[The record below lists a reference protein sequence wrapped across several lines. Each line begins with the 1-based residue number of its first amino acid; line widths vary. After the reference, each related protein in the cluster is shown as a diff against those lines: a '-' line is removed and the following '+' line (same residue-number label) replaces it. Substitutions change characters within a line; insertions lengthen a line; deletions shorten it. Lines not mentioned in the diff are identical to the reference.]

1 MTWFDAL
8 LVTLLAVV
16 TALGARRGLAGVA
29 WGLGGVAACFL
40 ANFLGTGALAA
51 TVIALALGAGVAY
64 AAQRLIP
71 NPLERPWHL
80 AVGAVGGFV
89 LGGVLV
95 STLALGFPIE
105 MSVTSKG
112 PRGIYPS
119 QNLPTPIYD
128 AVNNSAIKEQVMG
141 IWGANPALK
150 TLLVPDQTR
159 VR

>member
-16 TALGARRGLAGVA
+16 TALGARRGLAGVV
-29 WGLGGVAACFL
+29 WGFGGVAACFL
-40 ANFLGTGALAA
+40 ANFLGTGAVAA
-51 TVIALALGAGVAY
+51 TVIAVVLGAGIAY

-80 AVGAVGGFV
+80 AAGAVGGFA
-89 LGGVLV
+89 LGGVLIT
-95 STLALGFPIE
+95 TLALGFPIE
-105 MSVTSKG
+105 MRVG
-112 PRGIYPS
+112 PQGRTGIYPS
-119 QNLPTPIYD
+119 SNLSPVLYD
-128 AVNNSAIKEQVMG
+128 AVNNSAIKGQVMG